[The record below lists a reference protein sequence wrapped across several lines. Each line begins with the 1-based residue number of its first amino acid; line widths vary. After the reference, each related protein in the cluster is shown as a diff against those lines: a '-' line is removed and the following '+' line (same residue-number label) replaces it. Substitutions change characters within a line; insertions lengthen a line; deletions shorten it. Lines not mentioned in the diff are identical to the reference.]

1 MFRAVDIQKL
11 IDRFG
16 KIVTLNSKTNG
27 TYNTTTGAVTR
38 VSTPQS
44 IKAYFYDIRKENEFD
59 TTAIEGQRRV
69 AIPAK
74 DIAGNPVNYP
84 DVGDTIV
91 GHRKLATVTRVD
103 EVLSGTTTICYL
115 LRVRQ

>member
-1 MFRAVDIQKL
+1 MFRAADIQRL

-16 KIVTLNSKTNG
+16 KTVTYNSKTNG

-38 VSTPQS
+38 VTTSQS
-44 IKAYFYDIRKENEFD
+44 VKAYFYDIRKENEFD
-59 TTAIEGQRRV
+59 TSSVEGQRRV

-74 DIAGNPVNYP
+74 DVAGNPVNYP

-103 EVLSGTTTICYL
+103 EVLSGTTTVCYL
-115 LRVRQ
+115 LRVKQ